1 MSEPTVKIPSK
12 RRAQGAGLALV
23 PVVVAAFLG
32 FLSLP
37 RAVPPD
43 EVPLPEVDGRALEKS
58 RAIEDRLIADFDREG
73 LVGDVRALGSALRAY
88 HRAQLDGTADTAATK
103 QDVERARAVAV
114 GTAGMEKV
122 HALFV
127 VQRTAFFREVA
138 AYETTGVESDE
149 LRELGGAFLPRLRQA
164 GWVRDHRILA
174 SDDERRVLYKMM
186 WGLDV
191 GLDQDAPFVLDL
203 EERRIL
209 YRLYLRLPHPPEHLR
224 VTLAKAKEHARDAA
238 ECAKV
243 EDEERAMAEKWRVS
257 KITVLGEFDPTYPT
271 EYALGIAHYRLGD
284 YVASAA
290 DFRRHLDRHPSG
302 PLTLRAQNYLK
313 AALQAAEGTL

>member
-1 MSEPTVKIPSK
+1 MSEPTVKNPSK

-32 FLSLP
+32 FLALP

-43 EVPLPEVDGRALEKS
+43 EVPLPEVDSRALAKTQ
-58 RAIEDRLIADFDREG
+58 AIEDRLLADFDREG

-88 HRAQLDGTADTAATK
+88 HRAQLEGTTEAPAAKDG
-103 QDVERARAVAV
+103 VEHARAMAIA
-114 GTAGMEKV
+114 TASLEKV
-122 HALFV
+122 HGLFV
-127 VQRTAFFREVA
+127 VQRTAFLRELA
-138 AYETTGVESDE
+138 GYESSGVESDE

-186 WGLDV
+186 WGLEV
-191 GLDQDAPFVLDL
+191 GLDQEPPFLLDL

-290 DFRRHLDRHPSG
+290 DFRRHLERHPSG